1 VLCVWVVFPAHV
13 TVVLPSQSSAVT
25 ITWNM
30 DPSVAATKTNWYNGG
45 TTVTFGA
52 EYGPTVTF
60 GEESGLWSFT
70 FPPVA
75 ITVDAYG
82 AATFG
87 VRIGLRCCIGL
98 RSSTFLSLIFGRCCN
113 YGRVTLSCRWTF
125 SVILYVFPPHF
136 RHSSLRQLLE
146 TLSNLSEFRHQFSEL
161 EHYIH
166 SPTLFRFSSWSCDSI
181 SSS

>member
-1 VLCVWVVFPAHV
+1 MSVLLLCWVYSPHV
-13 TVVLPSQSSAVT
+13 TVGSSGTLHARYGSTSQL
-25 ITWNM
+25 IR
-30 DPSVAATKTNWYNGG
+30 
-45 TTVTFGA
+45 TTV
-52 EYGPTVTF
+52 
-60 GEESGLWSFT
+60 
-70 FPPVA
+70 
-75 ITVDAYG
+75 
-82 AATFG
+82 TFG

-113 YGRVTLSCRWTF
+113 HGRVIFSCRWTF

-166 SPTLFRFSSWSCDSI
+166 SPMSFRFSSRSCDYFFI
-181 SSS
+181 INMVLFCRILLITNY

>member
-1 VLCVWVVFPAHV
+1 MLCVWVVFPAHV
-13 TVVLPSQSSAVT
+13 TVVLPSQSAAVT

-45 TTVTFGA
+45 TTVTFG
-52 EYGPTVTF
+52 
-60 GEESGLWSFT
+60 EESGLRSFT

-98 RSSTFLSLIFGRCCN
+98 RSSTFLSLIFGRCCDH
-113 YGRVTLSCRWTF
+113 GRVIFSCRWTF

-146 TLSNLSEFRHQFSEL
+146 TLSNLSEFRHQFFEL
-161 EHYIH
+161 EHYIAIAH
-166 SPTLFRFSSWSCDSI
+166 HIRLSDSNFI
-181 SSS
+181 IWMLYKDKY